1 MFKTKQISSHIIS
14 IQGILHERMYLVM
27 GQAAAALIDCGSGFG
42 SLSALV
48 RQMTDK
54 PVLVLLTH
62 GHVDHAMGAKEFS
75 LVYMNRSDIPV
86 FLRHGTPEFRWG
98 VAHSMAAGK
107 TLKESDY
114 TQTDDPSR
122 FLDLKDGDI
131 FDLGGVHLD
140 IFSCAGH
147 TPGSVTVLVREER
160 TLIVGDAC
168 SNFTFL
174 AGEESLPVALYEK
187 NLRAMK
193 RKTDGK
199 YGRVLEAH
207 GTGEL
212 PPDVVEGV
220 LRVCNEIQC
229 GRTDDVPDWFAGHRG
244 VLAKMR
250 VPHSTAR
257 ADGKSGNIFY
267 RKGMTGNGE

>member
-1 MFKTKQISSHIIS
+1 M
-14 IQGILHERMYLVM
+14 
-27 GQAAAALIDCGSGFG
+27 
-42 SLSALV
+42 
-48 RQMTDK
+48 
-54 PVLVLLTH
+54 
-62 GHVDHAMGAKEFS
+62 
-75 LVYMNRSDIPV
+75 
-86 FLRHGTPEFRWG
+86 
-98 VAHSMAAGK
+98 
-107 TLKESDY
+107 KESDY

-212 PPDVVEGV
+212 PPTLLKVCFAFAMRFNAAARMTSQTGS
-220 LRVCNEIQC
+220 RVTAGYWLKC
-229 GRTDDVPDWFAGHRG
+229 GCRIARQGQT
-244 VLAKMR
+244 AK
-250 VPHSTAR
+250 VGIFFI
-257 ADGKSGNIFY
+257 GKG
-267 RKGMTGNGE
+267 

>member
-1 MFKTKQISSHIIS
+1 
-14 IQGILHERMYLVM
+14 
-27 GQAAAALIDCGSGFG
+27 
-42 SLSALV
+42 
-48 RQMTDK
+48 
-54 PVLVLLTH
+54 
-62 GHVDHAMGAKEFS
+62 
-75 LVYMNRSDIPV
+75 
-86 FLRHGTPEFRWG
+86 
-98 VAHSMAAGK
+98 
-107 TLKESDY
+107 
-114 TQTDDPSR
+114 
-122 FLDLKDGDI
+122 
-131 FDLGGVHLD
+131 
-140 IFSCAGH
+140 
-147 TPGSVTVLVREER
+147 
-160 TLIVGDAC
+160 
-168 SNFTFL
+168 
-174 AGEESLPVALYEK
+174 
-187 NLRAMK
+187 MK